1 MPSTPPLAAA
11 IARYHDPLVRYAMR
25 IVGDRERARDVVQDT
40 FVRLCEA
47 GEEVDHERMGA
58 WLYAVCR
65 NRAVDVRRREARL
78 VPLEGEPEA
87 IEASRDPRSE
97 LWEMLGALDEV
108 KRRVITLRYEAGHSY
123 KSISALTGLSVSNV
137 GFVLH
142 ATLRTLRKQLVAA
155 ALLVFVVTLI
165 MWPSDE
171 QELAPIVA
179 ERLEVPVLVA
189 PPPAEKVK
197 KRHDAL
203 AAEPKAAPAPQASQA
218 PIPARPTR
226 PPPVRSRVDMADA
239 WSAE

>member
-47 GEEVDHERMGA
+47 GDDVDHERMGA

-78 VPLEGEPEA
+78 VPLEVEPEA
-87 IEASRDPRSE
+87 VEGSDPPGDV
-97 LWEMLGALDEV
+97 WEMLGALDEV

-142 ATLRTLRKQLVAA
+142 ATVRALRKQLAAA
-155 ALLVFVVTLI
+155 ALLVFVVALI
-165 MWPSDE
+165 VWPSGEE
-171 QELAPIVA
+171 QLAPIAA
-179 ERLEVPVLVA
+179 ERFEVPVLVA
-189 PPPAEKVK
+189 PPPSEKVK
-197 KRHDAL
+197 RQKI
-203 AAEPKAAPAPQASQA
+203 AAEPKAAPAPQASQT
-218 PIPARPTR
+218 PIPARPAR
-226 PPPVRSRVDMADA
+226 PPAARRPVDMADA

>member
-47 GEEVDHERMGA
+47 GDDVDHERMGA

-87 IEASRDPRSE
+87 HDDPRGE

-123 KSISALTGLSVSNV
+123 KSISNLTGLSVSNV

-142 ATLRTLRKQLVAA
+142 ATVRTLRKQLAAA
-155 ALLVFVVTLI
+155 ALLVIVIALLVWPTDQPATLI
-165 MWPSDE
+165 
-171 QELAPIVA
+171 AA
-179 ERLEVPVLVA
+179 EHFEVPVTVV
-189 PPPAEKVK
+189 PQPESVK
-197 KRHDAL
+197 KREEAV
-203 AAEPKAAPAPQASQA
+203 AAESKPMPTPQASQA
-218 PIPARPTR
+218 PPAAPPPPKARP
-226 PPPVRSRVDMADA
+226 PADMADA